1 MARRKSFASMS
12 LEALVK
18 LRNDVGA
25 ALVRKGRELRAQL
38 DSLGGGTSVGGGLV
52 GNGRRR
58 DVHLV

>member
-1 MARRKSFASMS
+1 MS